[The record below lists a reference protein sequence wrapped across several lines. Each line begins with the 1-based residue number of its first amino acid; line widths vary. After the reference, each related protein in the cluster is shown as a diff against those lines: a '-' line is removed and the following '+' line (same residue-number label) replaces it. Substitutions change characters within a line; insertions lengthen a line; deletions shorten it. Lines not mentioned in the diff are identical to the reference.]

1 MLNEASR
8 ESRCTQAPMIS
19 AGNVSFSEPAFNVV
33 GAGCATVYFNIGHGL
48 GTIGALVTIVPSADR
63 RTYVE
68 ASYSPLLTGCI

>member
-19 AGNVSFSEPAFNVV
+19 SGNVSFSEPAFNAVR
-33 GAGCATVYFNIGHGL
+33 AGRATVYFNIGHGL
-48 GTIGALVTIVPSADR
+48 GTIGALVT
-63 RTYVE
+63 RTDVE